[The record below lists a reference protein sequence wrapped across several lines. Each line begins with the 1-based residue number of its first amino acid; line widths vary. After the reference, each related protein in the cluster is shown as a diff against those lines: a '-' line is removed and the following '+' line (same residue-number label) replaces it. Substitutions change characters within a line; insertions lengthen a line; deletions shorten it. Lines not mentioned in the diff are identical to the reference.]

1 MLRESQLRL
10 TYLNDSKGGGNEYE
24 KDFRQFG
31 TNVVIQQEELK
42 EYKNKANL
50 NNFEEQQSMYMNLE
64 SLKDEITKINLMI
77 DRNNS
82 MIKILNDKYSM
93 NCETNPMTEV
103 FVHLVY

>member
-50 NNFEEQQSMYMNLE
+50 NNFEEQ
-64 SLKDEITKINLMI
+64 
-77 DRNNS
+77 
-82 MIKILNDKYSM
+82 
-93 NCETNPMTEV
+93 
-103 FVHLVY
+103 